1 MPGFEL
7 IGKEELQNIQEIFEK
22 SNGVLFAHG
31 FDNLRN
37 GRFRVREFEEEFS
50 NYINSK
56 YCLAVTSG
64 TMAQYI
70 AMKAMGIG
78 PV

>member
-7 IGKEELQNIQEIFEK
+7 IGKEELENIKHIFEK

-31 FDNLRN
+31 FDGLRN
-37 GRFRVREFEEEFS
+37 GHFRVREFEKSFEK
-50 NYINSK
+50 IGSK

-64 TMAQYI
+64 TVAQYV
-70 AMKAMGIG
+70 AMKAMGIKG
-78 PV
+78 R